1 MTNINHYWEAKMR
14 KLIFDIE
21 TCSYPFESLSETQ
34 REYLLKYADK
44 EIDPTK
50 KETMRD
56 EAIRYTSLYPFTAK
70 CIAIGIYDVEKE
82 KSYVY
87 YESDKPEEWN
97 SETSNVQYKG
107 LPEKEMLQS
116 FWRVAQYA
124 DQLITFNG
132 RNFDVPFLMMRS
144 AMLKVKPTKNL
155 MGYRYGD
162 IHIDLLEQFTFYSA
176 TRKFNLDFY
185 CNAFGIESPKSKD
198 ISGMEVKTLYE
209 AGRIKDIAVY
219 CSKDIYA
226 TYKLF
231 KIWEEYL
238 AHP

>member
-1 MTNINHYWEAKMR
+1 MR

-44 EIDPTK
+44 EIDSTK
-50 KETMRD
+50 KEAMKD

-70 CIAIGIYDVEKE
+70 CIAIGMYDVEKE

-87 YESDKPEEWN
+87 YESEKPEEWN
-97 SETSNVQYKG
+97 SENTNVQYKG
-107 LPEKEMLQS
+107 LPEKEMLES

-124 DQLITFNG
+124 DQL
-132 RNFDVPFLMMRS
+132 V
-144 AMLKVKPTKNL
+144 
-155 MGYRYGD
+155 
-162 IHIDLLEQFTFYSA
+162 

-185 CNAFGIESPKSKD
+185 CHAFGIESPKSKD

-226 TYKLF
+226 TYQLF

-238 AHP
+238 K